1 MSKKAIPGFAW
12 FIPLAPLALAAII
25 YFGDLQSSSFL
36 LINQFTQQ
44 LPDTLWAWLTFLGNG
59 WGLFALAFPLL
70 LLAPRI
76 LTAGIFAGAIAAVT
90 SSVLKGTFNLPRPAG
105 ILTEGS
111 FYRIGEVLLHR
122 AFPSGHTLT
131 AFAIASAFYFSA
143 SKEKRGSLLLLF
155 VVAAFVGLSRNAVGA
170 HWLTDVL
177 AGAGFGIWCGMI
189 GAWLAN
195 LFPKSQLGPKKIWA
209 HIIALGGVVATY
221 SHFTQKM
228 DLELNQPLQYA
239 SIAIIAITLVLYGKA
254 QFTQARPR

>member
-1 MSKKAIPGFAW
+1 MSKNAIPGFAW
-12 FIPLAPLALAAII
+12 FIPLVPLALAAII

-59 WGLFALAFPLL
+59 WGIFALAFPLL

-90 SSVLKGTFNLPRPAG
+90 SSALKGIFNLPRPAG

-143 SKEKRGSLLLLF
+143 SKEKRVPLLLLF

-177 AGAGFGIWCGMI
+177 GGAGFGIWCGMI

-195 LFPKSQLGPKKIWA
+195 LFPESQLGPKKIWA
-209 HIIALGGVVATY
+209 HIIALSGVVATY

-239 SIAIIAITLVLYGKA
+239 SIAIIVITLVLYGKA
-254 QFTQARPR
+254 QFTQAPPK